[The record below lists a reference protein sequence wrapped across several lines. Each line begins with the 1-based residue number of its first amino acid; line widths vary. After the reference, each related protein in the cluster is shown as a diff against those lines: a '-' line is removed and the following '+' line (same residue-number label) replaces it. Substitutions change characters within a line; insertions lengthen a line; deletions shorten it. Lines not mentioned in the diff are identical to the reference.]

1 MAKHILIKLGVGL
14 LVLPGIV
21 ACATTTSIDV
31 VPGESRV
38 PIHTVYLV
46 VHGGSSSDVD
56 DDVRRA
62 LLHHGLSETEG
73 TDDAIQNK
81 NVDLVVKYDDHW
93 RWDLTMYLQ
102 SIDIELFDSK
112 TGSLIAESSWKNS
125 AFHRFPNAED
135 VVDDLVNQTFEKI
148 NTK

>member
-1 MAKHILIKLGVGL
+1 
-14 LVLPGIV
+14 
-21 ACATTTSIDV
+21 
-31 VPGESRV
+31 
-38 PIHTVYLV
+38 
-46 VHGGSSSDVD
+46 
-56 DDVRRA
+56 
-62 LLHHGLSETEG
+62 
-73 TDDAIQNK
+73 
-81 NVDLVVKYDDHW
+81 
-93 RWDLTMYLQ
+93 MYLQ